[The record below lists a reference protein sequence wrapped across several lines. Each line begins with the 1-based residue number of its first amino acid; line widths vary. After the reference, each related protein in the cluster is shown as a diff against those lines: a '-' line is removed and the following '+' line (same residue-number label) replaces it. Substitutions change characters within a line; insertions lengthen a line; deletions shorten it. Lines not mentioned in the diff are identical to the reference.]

1 MFWFSHVCR
10 ISHIRLPRRVYMC
23 FCRCRIY
30 TFPNESTMRH
40 AGFIVCTVLF
50 WGMGCC
56 LQANTVAATV
66 STCVTPDV
74 RPPQQIFS
82 IDVYSNV
89 LGPVIPVLR
98 KKMCM
103 TGAPHIDI
111 RIGRHQFN
119 LLNATISATACQDMY
134 RKLICNYTR
143 DTYKHE
149 CMYANQIM
157 FAATQRIIACD
168 TDVDCIGI
176 RQTYDTPLLHCAWA
190 QTISKHVCKDP
201 VHSLVILNECEA
213 DAEKGLHIRDAC
225 IFTNPMC
232 AYVVENINIISPVL
246 GVGLFCLSFAVIFFS
261 H

>member
-1 MFWFSHVCR
+1 
-10 ISHIRLPRRVYMC
+10 
-23 FCRCRIY
+23 
-30 TFPNESTMRH
+30 
-40 AGFIVCTVLF
+40 
-50 WGMGCC
+50 MGCC

-190 QTISKHVCKDP
+190 KKISQHVCEDP
-201 VHSLVILNECEA
+201 VHSLLMLNECQP
-213 DAEKGLHIRDAC
+213 DAGKGLHIRDAC
-225 IFTNPMC
+225 IFTNPVC

-246 GVGLFCLSFAVIFFS
+246 GVGLFCLSFAVIYFS